1 MMKHTL
7 MTAILSSLILPQSV
21 MACSLDNYGVGEPL
35 VSWTKRS
42 VRVCWLSGAAIDPAF
57 AKNDF
62 SPKLKNAVQEIV
74 QQEYTLNRT
83 GIEFTGWNECTD
95 LNDDE
100 FDLVIFQDDYAAPTN
115 KFVDDFRK
123 TNTEGYAVLGEGS
136 KLETITKTKIGKN
149 MKKYTITKQGFFK
162 RKKQLPMVY
171 LSYNKAFDKINGNF
185 LSVDELQFT
194 ALHELGH
201 VAGLRHEHARPEAK
215 QDPNCSLFGEFKNE
229 ETYHDSTKIYGP
241 YDANSIMNYCWGNT
255 LLGFGSLYEK
265 LPNMTDT
272 SLVTPTE
279 LVKAVSKTDSATGEK
294 TLVKTKI
301 NGYKIR
307 LGLSQQDVRALQA
320 MYP

>member
-42 VRVCWLSGAAIDPAF
+42 VRVCWLSGGAFDPAF

-62 SPKLKNAVQEIV
+62 SPKLKEAVQNIV
-74 QQEYTLNRT
+74 QKEYTLDRT
-83 GIEFTGWNECTD
+83 GIEFTGWQECTE
-95 LNDDE
+95 LKEDE
-100 FDLVIFQDDYAAPTN
+100 FDLVILQDDYAAPTN
-115 KFVDDFRK
+115 KIVDGFRK
-123 TNTEGYAVLGEGS
+123 SNTEGYAVLGEGS
-136 KLETITKTKIGKN
+136 KLETITKTKLGKN
-149 MKKYTITKQGFFK
+149 MKKYKITKKGFFK
-162 RKKQLPMVY
+162 RNQEHPMMY

-229 ETYHDSTKIYGP
+229 ETYHDTTKIYGP
-241 YDANSIMNYCWGNT
+241 YDSNSIMNYCWGYT
-255 LLGFGSLYEK
+255 LLGLGSLYEN
-265 LPNMTDT
+265 LPNMTDMSLVSNT
-272 SLVTPTE
+272 SLVKIET
-279 LVKAVSKTDSATGEK
+279 KTDTKTGDK
-294 TLVKTKI
+294 KLVKTSI

-307 LGLSQQDVRALQA
+307 LGLSQQDVRALKA